1 VLIASLGD
9 GSASAYVSGVWEEGD
24 VSRELHLLAFGNHR
38 SAGPWR
44 HPGIDN
50 STAGARRRLIENVR
64 LAESGAFDAVFF
76 ADGLNYGPP
85 ATWAYKTTEDFEPL
99 TTASALSAV
108 TERIGLIVTG
118 SATLAHPYHLA
129 RQLLSLD
136 HLSDGR
142 AGWNLVTSFAKAA
155 ADNFSARGVVDHDE
169 RYRIAEEAIDVVG
182 KLWDSWGDD
191 TIVEDRVSGIFNDVT
206 KIRVP
211 NHHGRHFDVDGPLG
225 AARSAQGRPVIF
237 QAGSSPTGRSFA
249 ARHAEV
255 IFTGQGTVERG
266 REFYRQIH
274 QEAERLGRP
283 TAPLITPSLRF
294 LVGSTEDEVHRI
306 ERTAYEYFSPEY
318 QAGWLLEVDV
328 DVTGADLDSPV
339 PASAFPNSTQTHQTA
354 LAGYRALAFDGTP
367 TVREFLY
374 RTVNGWG
381 ASVVGTPETIA
392 DQIETWFESRAAD
405 GFVLQGPGL
414 PGQFEDFVE
423 QVVPLLRKRGLF
435 RHEYTGTTLRDHLG
449 LATPRNRYDAGA

>member
-1 VLIASLGD
+1 
-9 GSASAYVSGVWEEGD
+9 
-24 VSRELHLLAFGNHR
+24 VSRELHLLAFGNTR

-50 STAGARRRLIENVR
+50 STAGVRRRLIENAR
-64 LAESGAFDAVFF
+64 IAEAGTFDAVFF
-76 ADGLNYGPP
+76 ADGLNFGPP

-99 TTASALSAV
+99 TTAAALSAV
-108 TERIGLIVTG
+108 TERVGLVVTG
-118 SATLAHPYHLA
+118 SATLQHPYHLA

-136 HLSDGR
+136 HLSGGR
-142 AGWNLVTSFAKAA
+142 AGWNLVTSFASAA
-155 ADNFSARGVVDHDE
+155 ADNFHARGVVDHDE
-169 RYRIAEEAIDVVG
+169 RYRIAEEAIDVVT

-191 TIVEDRVSGIFNDVT
+191 TIVEDRSAGIFNDVG

-211 NHHGRHFDVDGPLG
+211 NHHGRHFDVAGPLG
-225 AARSAQGRPVIF
+225 AAPSAQGRPVIF
-237 QAGSSPTGRSFA
+237 QAGSSPTGRTFA

-255 IFTGQGTVERG
+255 IFTGQGTLESA

-274 QEAERLGRP
+274 HEAAGLGRDS
-283 TAPLITPSLRF
+283 APLITPSLRF
-294 LVGSTEDEVHRI
+294 IVGSTDEEVHRL

-328 DVTGADLDSPV
+328 DVTGAELDSPV
-339 PASAFPNSTQTHQTA
+339 PESAFPATTETHQTA
-354 LAGYRALAFDGTP
+354 LAGYRALAFDGSP

-381 ASVVGTPETIA
+381 ASVVGTPEHIA
-392 DQIETWFESRAAD
+392 DRIEEWFDAHAAD

-435 RHEYTGTTLRDHLG
+435 RHEYTGATLREHLA
-449 LATPRNRYDAGA
+449 LATPADVYGTGQ